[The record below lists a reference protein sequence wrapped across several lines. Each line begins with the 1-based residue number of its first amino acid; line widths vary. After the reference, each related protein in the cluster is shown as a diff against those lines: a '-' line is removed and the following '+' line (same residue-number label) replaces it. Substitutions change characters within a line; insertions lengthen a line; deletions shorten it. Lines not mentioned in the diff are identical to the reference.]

1 MKHKYMK
8 IAMEEAI
15 IAYDEGEI
23 PVGAVIVKNNE
34 IIVQAHNMKEQL
46 NCSTKHAEII
56 AIEEAS
62 RKLNTWR
69 LNDCDIYLTMEPCL
83 MCCGALIQSRINK
96 IYYLVKN
103 DKFGALISIEQV
115 LNDIKSNHKIKYE
128 KINDLELEKENI
140 KLLKDFF
147 EVKR

>member
-1 MKHKYMK
+1 MKHRYMK
-8 IAMEEAI
+8 VAMAEAI
-15 IAYDEGEI
+15 KANDEGEI

-34 IIVQAHNMKEQL
+34 IIAQTHNMKEQL

-128 KINDLELEKENI
+128 KVNDLELEKENI

>member
-1 MKHKYMK
+1 
-8 IAMEEAI
+8 
-15 IAYDEGEI
+15 
-23 PVGAVIVKNNE
+23 
-34 IIVQAHNMKEQL
+34 
-46 NCSTKHAEII
+46 
-56 AIEEAS
+56 
-62 RKLNTWR
+62 
-69 LNDCDIYLTMEPCL
+69 

-103 DKFGALISIEQV
+103 DKFGALISIEKV

-128 KINDLELEKENI
+128 KVNDLELEKENI